1 MPLGANVRKFREN
14 RKWNQA
20 TLAAK
25 AEVDIGTIS
34 ALEVRDSA
42 MSKYASALAAGFG
55 VTLEQLFNGDDP
67 ADPNKKKGGPAEPTR
82 QPPVPGTLSA
92 LAIDVARRWE
102 ALSDER
108 REWFRD
114 LIFTVSYVE
123 ERFPEMRKGA
133 PRGANYP
140 SWEVHTKAAFDQL
153 PLFTDLPKPKKAAK
167 GA

>member
-1 MPLGANVRKFREN
+1 MALDRNKGITKAQIKAAISDGKGEMTRRYMDGLAKPRHDKMEKIARLLGVSASWLEHGD
-14 RKWNQA
+14 
-20 TLAAK
+20 
-25 AEVDIGTIS
+25 AEVAGV
-34 ALEVRDSA
+34 AQPAQQE
-42 MSKYASALAAGFG
+42 LA
-55 VTLEQLFNGDDP
+55 
-67 ADPNKKKGGPAEPTR
+67 
-82 QPPVPGTLSA
+82 GTLSA
-92 LAIDVARRWE
+92 LAIDVAKRWE

-140 SWEVHTKAAFDQL
+140 LWEVHTKAAFDQL

-167 GA
+167 GM